1 MFDGPARKHFS
12 SYVSIAFEL
21 IHSKQVTYF
30 LMKRFKCQV
39 LALSFFFKLW
49 VCFSKYFV
57 LNTQCHLIILIV
69 LLNEP
74 IFIIGGGGGYNV
86 AGSFVQ

>member
-1 MFDGPARKHFS
+1 MIDGPARKHFS

-39 LALSFFFKLW
+39 LALSFFK
-49 VCFSKYFV
+49 
-57 LNTQCHLIILIV
+57 IV
-69 LLNEP
+69 GMFFE
-74 IFIIGGGGGYNV
+74 IFCSEYS
-86 AGSFVQ
+86 ASFDYPYCAFE

>member
-21 IHSKQVTYF
+21 IHSKKVTYF

-57 LNTQCHLIILIV
+57 LNTQRHLIILIV

-74 IFIIGGGGGYNV
+74 IFRGGYNV

>member
-1 MFDGPARKHFS
+1 MIDGPARKHFS

-39 LALSFFFKLW
+39 LALSFF
-49 VCFSKYFV
+49 
-57 LNTQCHLIILIV
+57 LNCGYVFRNIL
-69 LLNEP
+69 
-74 IFIIGGGGGYNV
+74 F
-86 AGSFVQ
+86 